1 MIEPEEKKSNK
12 PPKGRDMKVR
22 IDCTLEIDKKIIETY
37 IDDMGEQESIKEFV
51 VRYIVTGGV
60 MCLDES
66 IRNAIGEQHQ
76 TSIVKWDLGA
86 GVE

>member
-1 MIEPEEKKSNK
+1 LDSRVSGKENV
-12 PPKGRDMKVR
+12 MKVKVN
-22 IDCTLEIDKKIIETY
+22 CTLEIDKKIIETY
-37 IDDMGEQESIKEFV
+37 IDDMGDQESIKEFV

-76 TSIVKWDLGA
+76 TSIVKWDLGRGA
-86 GVE
+86 E